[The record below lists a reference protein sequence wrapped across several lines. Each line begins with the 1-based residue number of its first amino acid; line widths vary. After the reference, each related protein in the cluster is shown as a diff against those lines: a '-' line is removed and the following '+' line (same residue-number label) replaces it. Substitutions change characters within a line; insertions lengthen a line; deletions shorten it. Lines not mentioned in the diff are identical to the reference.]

1 MSEELKGNQFEGK
14 ETYVKDVFDEIAEY
28 YDKMNGIMSIG
39 MVKGWHKFMFKKAG
53 DITGFKVCDIG
64 CGTGEL
70 SFMAAERVGPTGEV
84 IGVDITPAM
93 LMMAEKKMATMELPV
108 KVEFREGDALNL
120 QIDDNTFDL
129 VTSGYMLRNV
139 TNIRQ
144 AISEMYRVLKPG
156 ATVIVA
162 ELSKPKNRIV
172 RWGHNFYLKKII
184 PIWGRK
190 YDKGKLID
198 GKQPAYD
205 WLTSSLEGFPHGNDM
220 VAIFKDV
227 GFKEMRFYSKSMGAV
242 NIYIGKK

>member
-28 YDKMNGIMSIG
+28 YDKMNEIMSIG

-84 IGVDITPAM
+84 IGIDLTPAM
-93 LMMAEKKMATMELPV
+93 LRMAEKKMASLELPV
-108 KVEFREGDALNL
+108 KVDFREGDALDL
-120 QIDDNTFDL
+120 QIEDNTFDL

-139 TNIRQ
+139 TDIRQ

-156 ATVIVA
+156 AVIAVA

-172 RWGHNFYLKKII
+172 RWGHKIYLKKII

-227 GFKEMRFYSKSMGAV
+227 GFKEMKFYSKSMGAV
-242 NIYIGKK
+242 NIYIGRK